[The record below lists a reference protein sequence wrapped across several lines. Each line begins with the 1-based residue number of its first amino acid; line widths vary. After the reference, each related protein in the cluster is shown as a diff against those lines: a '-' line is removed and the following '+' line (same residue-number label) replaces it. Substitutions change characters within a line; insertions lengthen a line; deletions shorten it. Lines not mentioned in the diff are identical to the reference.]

1 MTLSRMCAALF
12 LCMGLSGV
20 TTLSSH
26 AAISM
31 DIQQVL
37 QEERAWAGLTSKTLK
52 VANGDTGTFLE
63 WSYSEGGDKNKPTV
77 LLVHGL
83 SGSRDNWNRVAR
95 YLTPYY
101 HVVIPDLPAH
111 GDTKVPADFDLQMPN
126 MVEALRRFTEAGGF
140 NKNMHIAGH
149 SLGGAISV
157 LYTSLY
163 FMDTQSLLL
172 VDTAGVYEKTTS
184 PYLKDPT
191 LLRNM
196 IVKQPGDFS
205 KLLKIAMYTPPFI
218 PAGLL
223 KEQEQLMIK
232 NSANTS
238 KVIERLIELYGFY
251 TPDTFR
257 TALRAVEAPTQ
268 IIWGDKDVIIDV
280 GVLPELTEHLKN
292 EEPPVILKD
301 IGHTPILEAEQLV
314 IQHYL
319 PFLQKAQATPNK
331 FAGATH

>member
-1 MTLSRMCAALF
+1 MKLSHTCAAVLLSLGLF
-12 LCMGLSGV
+12 AAP
-20 TTLSSH
+20 LSSS

-37 QEERAWAGLTSKTLK
+37 QEERAWAGLTTKTLK
-52 VANGDTGTFLE
+52 VPYGEAGAVVE
-63 WSYSEGGDKNKPTV
+63 WSYSEGGDANKPTV
-77 LLVHGL
+77 MLVHGL

-111 GDTKVPADFDLQMPN
+111 GDTKVPADFDVQLPN
-126 MVEALRRFTEAGGF
+126 MVEALRRFAEAGNF

-149 SLGGAISV
+149 SLGGAMSV

-163 FMDTQSLLL
+163 FTDTQSLLL

-191 LLRNM
+191 QLHNI
-196 IVKQPGDFS
+196 IVKQPGDFA
-205 KLLKIAMYTPPFI
+205 KVLKIAMHTPPFI

-257 TALRAVEAPTQ
+257 TALRAIEAPTQ
-268 IIWGDKDVIIDV
+268 IIWGDKDAIIDV
-280 GVLPELTEHLKN
+280 GVLPELTENLKN
-292 EEPPVILKD
+292 EEPPVVLKN

-314 IQHYL
+314 VQHYL
-319 PFLQKAQATPNK
+319 PFLNKAQATPNK
-331 FAGATH
+331 FAGAK

>member
-1 MTLSRMCAALF
+1 MKLSHTCAAVLLSLGLF
-12 LCMGLSGV
+12 AAP
-20 TTLSSH
+20 LSSS

-37 QEERAWAGLTSKTLK
+37 QEERAWAGLTTKTLK
-52 VANGDTGTFLE
+52 VPYGEAGASVE
-63 WSYSEGGDKNKPTV
+63 WAYSEGGDPSKPTV
-77 LLVHGL
+77 MLVHGL

-95 YLTPYY
+95 YLTPHYR
-101 HVVIPDLPAH
+101 VIIPDLPAH
-111 GDTKVPADFDLQMPN
+111 GDTKAPADFDLQLPN
-126 MVEALRRFTEAGGF
+126 MVEALRRFAEAGNF

-149 SLGGAISV
+149 SLGGAMSV

-172 VDTAGVYEKTTS
+172 VNTAGVYEKTES

-191 LLRNM
+191 QLRNI
-196 IVKQPGDFS
+196 IVKQPGDFA
-205 KLLKIAMYTPPFI
+205 KVLKIAMHTPPFI

-238 KVIERLIELYGFY
+238 KVIEHLIELYGFY

-257 TALRAVEAPTQ
+257 TALRAIEAPTQ
-268 IIWGDKDVIIDV
+268 IIWGDKDAIIDV
-280 GVLPELTEHLKN
+280 GVLPELTENLKN
-292 EEPPVILKD
+292 EEPPVVLKN

-314 IQHYL
+314 VQHYL
-319 PFLQKAQATPNK
+319 PFLNKAQATPNK
-331 FAGATH
+331 FAGAK